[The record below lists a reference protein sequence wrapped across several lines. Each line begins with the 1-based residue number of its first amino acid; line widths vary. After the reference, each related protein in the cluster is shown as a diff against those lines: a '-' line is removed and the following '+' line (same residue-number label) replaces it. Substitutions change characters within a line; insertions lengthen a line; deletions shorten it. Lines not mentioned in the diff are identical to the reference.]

1 MIRCDHC
8 RRQLGRE
15 IHRYWQMR
23 FCSLVCVESY
33 RSRLDED
40 TQIKIHQLK
49 IDEIDFAEAQDLR
62 KADMPRDIS
71 RDLPKIEAPN
81 TKKPWFGNLVRSLP
95 R

>member
-23 FCSLVCVESY
+23 FCSLVCVEGY

-40 TQIKIHQLK
+40 TQLK
-49 IDEIDFAEAQDLR
+49 VDEIDFAEAQDLR
-62 KADMPRDIS
+62 KADMLKNLR
-71 RDLPKIEAPN
+71 RIEAPN
-81 TKKPWFGNLVRSLP
+81 TKKPWLGNLVHSLP

>member
-23 FCSLVCVESY
+23 FCSLVCVEGY

-40 TQIKIHQLK
+40 TQLKIH
-49 IDEIDFAEAQDLR
+49 EIDFAEAQDLR
-62 KADMPRDIS
+62 NTDLP
-71 RDLPKIEAPN
+71 RDLPGDLPRIEAPN
-81 TKKPWFGNLVRSLP
+81 SKKPWLGNFVRSLP